1 MKDIFLLDMDDTL
14 FDFRRTEEIN
24 FCQTLAKFGISAEKH
39 AFERFRDINIG
50 LWQEFERGET
60 TKEQIKLMRFSK
72 LFNELGIIA
81 DVPKIAYSYV
91 ENFKEIC
98 IPFDGAD
105 GFLKELLSLG
115 KIYIVTNGNTDIQMR
130 HLTDAG
136 FLPFIEQT
144 FISDEIGS
152 AKPSTEF
159 ACHLKTH
166 INSFESGRAVWI
178 GDSLTS
184 DKACAEIAGVDFI
197 LYASHG
203 VPQNY
208 NGLCAT
214 NYAEAMQILNKL

>member
-24 FCQTLAKFGISAEKH
+24 FCQTLAKFGISAKKQ

-81 DVPKIAYSYV
+81 DVPKVAYSYV

-98 IPFDGAD
+98 ITFDGAD

-152 AKPSTEF
+152 AKPSKEF
-159 ACHLKTH
+159 AEHLKTH
-166 INSFESGRAVWI
+166 IKGFERGHAVWI

-197 LYASHG
+197 LYAPHG

-214 NYAEAMQILNKL
+214 NYAEVMQILNKL

>member
-1 MKDIFLLDMDDTL
+1 MDDTL

-24 FCQTLAKFGISAEKH
+24 FCQTLAKFGISAEKQ

-60 TKEQIKLMRFSK
+60 TKEHIKLRRFSE
-72 LFNELGIIA
+72 LFEELGLKA
-81 DVPKIAYSYV
+81 DVQKVALSYV

-105 GFLKELLSLG
+105 RFLKELLSLG

-144 FISDEIGS
+144 FISDEIGF
-152 AKPSTEF
+152 AKPSKEF
-159 ACHLKTH
+159 AGHLKTH
-166 INSFESGRAVWI
+166 INDFESGRAVWI

-184 DKACAEIAGVDFI
+184 DKACAEIAEVDFI
-197 LYASHG
+197 LFAPHG
-203 VPQNY
+203 VPQGY
-208 NGLCAT
+208 NGLCAASF
-214 NYAEAMQILNKL
+214 AEVMQILQKL